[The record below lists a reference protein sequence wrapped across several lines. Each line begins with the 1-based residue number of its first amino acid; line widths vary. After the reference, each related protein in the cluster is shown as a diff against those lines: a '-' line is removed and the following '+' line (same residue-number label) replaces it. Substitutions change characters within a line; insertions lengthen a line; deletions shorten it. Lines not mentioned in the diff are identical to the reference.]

1 MKKYALI
8 LIATLGVSCA
18 TTEDAAT
25 EDVAPQDA
33 NQQAPVEQPSAAQVL
48 FEMQV
53 HDGEK
58 VVSNPK
64 IKTVEG
70 HPMSMSVNYNGTEN
84 TNFDYTWSLNDNVVK
99 LGVAIQG
106 PQGEE
111 SFQELK
117 FALGEPVKFQTPD
130 GRYTVSVTATSL

>member
-1 MKKYALI
+1 MKMYVLI
-8 LIATLGVSCA
+8 LIATLGLSCA
-18 TTEDAAT
+18 TTEDTTA
-25 EDVAPQDA
+25 EDVTHEAT
-33 NQQAPVEQPSAAQVL
+33 QQAAVEQPSAAQVL

-84 TNFDYTWSLNDNVVK
+84 TNFDYTWSLEEDQVK
-99 LGVAIQG
+99 LGVAITG

-117 FALGEPVKFQTPD
+117 FALGEATKFETPD
-130 GRYTVSVTATSL
+130 GRYTVNVTATSL

>member
-1 MKKYALI
+1 MKMYVLI
-8 LIATLGVSCA
+8 LIATLGLSCA
-18 TTEDAAT
+18 TTEDRTT
-25 EDVAPQDA
+25 EDVTQEA
-33 NQQAPVEQPSAAQVL
+33 NQQAAVEQPAAAQVL

-53 HDGEK
+53 RDGEK

-70 HPMSMSVNYNGTEN
+70 HPMSMSVSYNGTEN
-84 TNFDYTWSLNDNVVK
+84 TSFDYTWSLEENLVK
-99 LGVAIQG
+99 LGVAIKG

-117 FALGEPVKFQTPD
+117 FALGEATKFETPD
-130 GRYTVSVTATSL
+130 GRYTVSITATSL

>member
-1 MKKYALI
+1 MKKYVLI
-8 LIATLGVSCA
+8 LIATLGLSCA
-18 TTEDAAT
+18 TTEDTTT
-25 EDVAPQDA
+25 EDVTPEAT
-33 NQQAPVEQPSAAQVL
+33 QQAPVQQPAAAQVL

-53 HDGEK
+53 HDGDK

-84 TNFDYTWSLNDNVVK
+84 TNFDYTWSLEENLVK
-99 LGVAIQG
+99 LGVAIKG

-111 SFQELK
+111 SFQELR
-117 FALGEPVKFQTPD
+117 FALGEATKFETPD
-130 GRYTVSVTATSL
+130 GRYTVSITANSL

>member
-1 MKKYALI
+1 MKKYVLI
-8 LIATLGVSCA
+8 LIATLGLSCA
-18 TTEDAAT
+18 TTEDTTT
-25 EDVAPQDA
+25 EDVTPEAT
-33 NQQAPVEQPSAAQVL
+33 QQAPVQQPAAAQVL

-53 HDGEK
+53 HDGDK

-84 TNFDYTWSLNDNVVK
+84 TNFDYTWSLEENLVK
-99 LGVAIQG
+99 LGVAIKG

-111 SFQELK
+111 SFQELR
-117 FALGEPVKFQTPD
+117 FALGEATKFETPD
-130 GRYTVSVTATSL
+130 GRYTVSITATSL